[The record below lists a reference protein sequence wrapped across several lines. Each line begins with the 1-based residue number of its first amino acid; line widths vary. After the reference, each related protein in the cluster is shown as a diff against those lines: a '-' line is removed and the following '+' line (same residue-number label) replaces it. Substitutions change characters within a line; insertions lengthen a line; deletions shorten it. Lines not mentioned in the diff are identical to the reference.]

1 MTLPTLVPSIV
12 ALTLILSLK
21 GWTYHPYWEVDELL
35 FCLVKASSHPANI
48 PRPQQSGQIFM
59 AANGIE
65 IERY

>member
-48 PRPQQSGQIFM
+48 PRP
-59 AANGIE
+59 
-65 IERY
+65 